1 MSQHGQE
8 GRHEHWGQTNRDHF
22 PGMHQRGYRRGMS
35 DGPEMM
41 GMMGPG
47 RLFRDEM
54 QKAQTEVLVE
64 LSGMTAEQIEQETKT
79 YSMRALLQKYEIN
92 FDKLQSSMHAK
103 MVQIVKNA
111 ADEGRITQGEAN
123 SIYSRMSDGS
133 HGPKGKF
140 GVSE

>member
-1 MSQHGQE
+1 
-8 GRHEHWGQTNRDHF
+8 
-22 PGMHQRGYRRGMS
+22 
-35 DGPEMM
+35 MM

-79 YSMRALLQKYEIN
+79 YSMLALLQKYEIN

-111 ADEGRITQGEAN
+111 ADERRITQDEAN
-123 SIYSRMSDGS
+123 SITL
-133 HGPKGKF
+133 
-140 GVSE
+140 V